1 MEVQLHE
8 CLHHFVPVRA
18 VHSFLCPDLLFLC
31 VFASKVMHSPREIGG
46 AIHACKVEHVLTS
59 IAPLQMAHLVHR
71 NIRACT
77 GNL

>member
-1 MEVQLHE
+1 MFQNWYRMRGCVYGGQLHE

-59 IAPLQMAHLVHR
+59 IAPL
-71 NIRACT
+71 
-77 GNL
+77 